1 MDNDNTFPK
10 RKRNRLKDYD
20 YSSNGA
26 YFITICTKD
35 RKNIFWDKEQPD
47 FVGED
52 IILPSDSV
60 RLSPYGKIAEEA
72 IKNIPKYYSHIEL
85 LQYVVMPNHVHMIL
99 LIPYDNGRMISS
111 PTSILTVVGQMK
123 RYVSKKSGIAIWQ
136 RSFHDHVIRDKN
148 DYEKISRYIYENPI
162 KWQYDCFYTEEYGY
176 GLCPKHL

>member
-1 MDNDNTFPK
+1 MKIDNANKLPV

-52 IILPSDSV
+52 IILPPDSI

-72 IKNIPKYYSHIEL
+72 INTIPEHYPHIEL

-99 LIPYDNGRMISS
+99 FIPYDSGRMISS

-123 RYVSKKSGIAIWQ
+123 RTVSKKIGVKIWQ
-136 RSFHDHVIRDKN
+136 RSFHDHIIRDKN
-148 DYEKISRYIYENPI
+148 DYEKIVKYIYENPI
-162 KWQYDCFYTEEYGY
+162 KWQYDCFYTEE
-176 GLCPKHL
+176 